1 MSDPEPDADPGSPY
15 SHLAR
20 ANDLEPSAGHRV
32 LRARCPVHTETSVGT
47 SVATSVESSFHVVA
61 RHTDVL
67 DVLTRPDEWRN
78 GFGVGINE
86 QPGGVLGTTDDPDHR
101 RQRRVL
107 QDSFRP
113 SAIAR
118 LDPEMIR
125 EGEALW
131 VRAFAEP
138 GQGDFVRLFAF
149 PFPATVIAVLLG
161 VPADR
166 RDDFGRWSDDIV
178 NTLGGADPS
187 LAESANRHIFA
198 LVDEL
203 VAERTSMDQRGEQ
216 LPDDVLSVMTRAEIA
231 GTLSHG
237 EVRRLSQQLLV
248 AGHET
253 TASLISLMLYRLIE
267 QPELIDELRSRPEL
281 IPSAVEEFLR
291 FDSPVQ
297 GLFRTNPE
305 ASLVADTTLPPRS
318 RLQVLFASANRD
330 ESAWDDPDRL
340 HLDRFDGGVRPHL
353 AFGWG
358 VHHCIGAALARR
370 EGELALRWMIERFE
384 TVELTGPVRV
394 NQPFILRGL
403 TTMPIRWTVRQE
415 RPSPLRQRPP

>member
-1 MSDPEPDADPGSPY
+1 MLMASDDASGY

-20 ANDLEPSAGHRV
+20 ANDLEPAAGHRIV
-32 LRARCPVHTETSVGT
+32 RERCPVHTE
-47 SVATSVESSFHVVA
+47 SSHDPPFHVIG
-61 RHTDVL
+61 RHADVFDVL
-67 DVLTRPDEWRN
+67 MRPDEWRN

-107 QDSFRP
+107 QDAFRP
-113 SAIAR
+113 SAIAA
-118 LDPEMIR
+118 LDDEIVR

-131 VRAFAEP
+131 AAAFSSA

-149 PFPATVIAVLLG
+149 AFPAVVIAVLLG
-161 VPADR
+161 VPRER

-178 NTLGGADPS
+178 NSLGGADPS
-187 LAESANRHIFA
+187 SAEEANRQLFV
-198 LVDEL
+198 LVDEE
-203 VAERTSMDQRGEQ
+203 VDQRTRRHDSGED
-216 LPDDVLSVMTRAEIA
+216 LPDDVLSVMTLAEID
-231 GTLSHG
+231 GTLDRR

-267 QPELIDELRSRPEL
+267 QPELIERLRTEPHL

-297 GLFRTNPE
+297 GLFRSNPE
-305 ASLVADTTLPPRS
+305 PSTVAGTELPAGS

-330 ESAWDDPDRL
+330 DAVWERPDDIDV
-340 HLDRFDGGVRPHL
+340 DRFGPGARPHL

-358 VHHCIGAALARR
+358 VHHCIGHALARR
-370 EGELALRWMIERFE
+370 EGELALRWIVERFD
-384 TVELTGPVRV
+384 TVERIGPVSV
-394 NQPFILRGL
+394 NEPFILRGL
-403 TTMPIRWTVRQE
+403 TTLPIRWTVR
-415 RPSPLRQRPP
+415 R

>member
-1 MSDPEPDADPGSPY
+1 MLMASDDASGY

-20 ANDLEPSAGHRV
+20 ANDLEPAAGHRIV
-32 LRARCPVHTETSVGT
+32 RERCPVHTE
-47 SVATSVESSFHVVA
+47 SSHDQPFHVIG
-61 RHTDVL
+61 RHADVFDVL
-67 DVLTRPDEWRN
+67 MRPDEWRN

-107 QDSFRP
+107 QDAFRP
-113 SAIAR
+113 SAIAA
-118 LDPEMIR
+118 LDDEIVR

-131 VRAFAEP
+131 AAAFSSA

-149 PFPATVIAVLLG
+149 AFPAVVIAVLLG
-161 VPADR
+161 VPRER

-178 NTLGGADPS
+178 NSLGGADPS
-187 LAESANRHIFA
+187 LAEEANRQLFV
-198 LVDEL
+198 LVDEE
-203 VAERTSMDQRGEQ
+203 VDQRTRRHDSGED
-216 LPDDVLSVMTRAEIA
+216 LPDDVLSVMTLAEID
-231 GTLSHG
+231 GTLDRR

-267 QPELIDELRSRPEL
+267 QPELIERLRTEPHL

-297 GLFRTNPE
+297 GLFRSNPE
-305 ASLVADTTLPPRS
+305 PSTVAGTELPAGS

-330 ESAWDDPDRL
+330 DAVWERPDDIDF
-340 HLDRFDGGVRPHL
+340 DRFGPGARPHL

-358 VHHCIGAALARR
+358 VHHCIGHALARR
-370 EGELALRWMIERFE
+370 EGELALRWIVERFD
-384 TVELTGPVRV
+384 TVERTGPVSV
-394 NQPFILRGL
+394 NEPFILRGL
-403 TTMPIRWTVRQE
+403 TTLPIRWTVR
-415 RPSPLRQRPP
+415 R

>member
-1 MSDPEPDADPGSPY
+1 MLMASDDASGY

-20 ANDLEPSAGHRV
+20 ANDLEPAAGHRIV
-32 LRARCPVHTETSVGT
+32 RERCPVHTE
-47 SVATSVESSFHVVA
+47 SSHDQPFHVIG
-61 RHTDVL
+61 RHADVFDVL
-67 DVLTRPDEWRN
+67 MRPDEWRN

-107 QDSFRP
+107 QDAFRP
-113 SAIAR
+113 SAIAA
-118 LDPEMIR
+118 LDDEIVR

-131 VRAFAEP
+131 AAAFSSA

-149 PFPATVIAVLLG
+149 AFPAVVIAVLLG
-161 VPADR
+161 VPRER

-178 NTLGGADPS
+178 NSLGGADPS
-187 LAESANRHIFA
+187 LAEEANRQLFV
-198 LVDEL
+198 LVDEE
-203 VAERTSMDQRGEQ
+203 VDQRTRRHGSGED
-216 LPDDVLSVMTRAEIA
+216 LPDDVLSVMTLAEID
-231 GTLSHG
+231 GTLDRR

-267 QPELIDELRSRPEL
+267 QPELIERLRTEPHL

-297 GLFRTNPE
+297 GLFRSNPE
-305 ASLVADTTLPPRS
+305 PSTVAGTELPAGS

-330 ESAWDDPDRL
+330 DAVWERPDDIDF
-340 HLDRFDGGVRPHL
+340 DRFGPGARPHL

-358 VHHCIGAALARR
+358 VHHCIGHALARR
-370 EGELALRWMIERFE
+370 EGELALRWIVERFD
-384 TVELTGPVRV
+384 TVERIGPVSV
-394 NQPFILRGL
+394 NEPFILRGL
-403 TTMPIRWTVRQE
+403 TTLPIRWTVR
-415 RPSPLRQRPP
+415 R